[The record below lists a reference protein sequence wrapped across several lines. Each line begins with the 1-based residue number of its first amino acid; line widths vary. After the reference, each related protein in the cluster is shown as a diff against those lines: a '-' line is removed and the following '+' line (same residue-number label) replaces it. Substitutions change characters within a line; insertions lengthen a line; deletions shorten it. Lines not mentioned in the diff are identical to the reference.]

1 MAGRTRK
8 LKKVNTAAIFILAV
22 CMCFCAASC
31 GLRRESA
38 DLSKNSDYAVL
49 DEVPE
54 WNGEPY
60 IEVNGNV
67 PELSKSEIRKA
78 EKAAGKDSRFIRFT
92 ELDRLGRCGSVFA
105 VIGPETMPEGN
116 RGSIGMI
123 KPSGWQI
130 SKYDFIDNG
139 GYLYNRCHLVGWQ
152 LSGENDEERNLITGT
167 RYMNTSGM
175 LPFENEVAEY
185 VRSTGNHVI
194 YRATPIFRD
203 DELLARG
210 VTLEAYSLEDKGK
223 GVTFNVFC
231 YNVEPGVKISYN
243 TGKNTLDESTLPEE
257 AKNTEDGVDKAKKEA
272 KDAGSDK
279 DTGDKDISDK
289 DSGEKDSGSEDRGDA
304 NSDSE
309 GTNHVKPLDVPE
321 GVTFVLN
328 NNTMRFHRTDCKG
341 AATILEH
348 NRSWFYGTREEAIDK
363 GYVPCGM
370 CKP

>member
-1 MAGRTRK
+1 MCMTERTRK
-8 LKKVNTAAIFILAV
+8 LNNVNAVAILLLAI
-22 CMCFCAASC
+22 CMCFCAVSC

-67 PELSKSEIRKA
+67 PELSKSEIRKS
-78 EKAAGKDSRFIRFT
+78 EKAAGKGSRFIRFT

-105 VIGPETMPEGN
+105 VVGPETMPEGE
-116 RGSIGMI
+116 RESIGMI

-231 YNVEPGVKISYN
+231 YNVEPGVKISYK
-243 TGKNTLDESTLPEE
+243 TGKNAL
-257 AKNTEDGVDKAKKEA
+257 
-272 KDAGSDK
+272 DK
-279 DTGDKDISDK
+279 DGGDKTGDVD
-289 DSGEKDSGSEDRGDA
+289 
-304 NSDSE
+304 
-309 GTNHVKPLDVPE
+309 HVEPLEVPE

>member
-1 MAGRTRK
+1 MTERTRK
-8 LKKVNTAAIFILAV
+8 LNNVNAVAILLLAI
-22 CMCFCAASC
+22 CICFCAVSC

-67 PELSKSEIRKA
+67 PELSKSEIRKS
-78 EKAAGKDSRFIRFT
+78 EKAAGKGSRFIRFP

-105 VIGPETMPEGN
+105 VVGPETMPEGE
-116 RGSIGMI
+116 RESIGMI

-185 VRSTGNHVI
+185 VRSTRNHVI

-231 YNVEPGVKISYN
+231 YNVEPGVKISYK
-243 TGKNTLDESTLPEE
+243 TGKNALDESTLP
-257 AKNTEDGVDKAKKEA
+257 KTP
-272 KDAGSDK
+272 KDSGSGE
-279 DTGDKDISDK
+279 DTGGKDSNDKDINDK
-289 DSGEKDSGSEDRGDA
+289 DSGDKNGSED
-304 NSDSE
+304 
-309 GTNHVKPLDVPE
+309 GTHVEPLEVPE